1 MTQLT
6 QTHLTEGLV
15 VRIDAKQ
22 CHIRLG
28 QRVVA
33 AAPRGALF
41 EDLGHVKN
49 PVAVGDRVLVDL
61 ATEPASLVEVLPR
74 KNQLSRQA
82 SSHDPREQ
90 VLFANV
96 DQLLVIASVEKP
108 RFSSN
113 RTDRILAACAY
124 HDIPTHLVLNKIDL
138 GRAGVAAEICATYE
152 RIGVPVLMASATSGQ
167 GVEEFASLLRGK
179 TSALYGGSGVG
190 KSTLLN
196 ILEPGLKLK
205 VGKISAY
212 WDQGKHT
219 TSYSQVHELPSLQ
232 ARVIDT
238 PGIRVFR
245 LYGVNEQELRDC
257 FPEFLQYGAQCRFS
271 GCSHTHEP
279 GCAVHSAFEREE
291 IAPTRFESYVEMLAE
306 AVPVNEPAD
315 ESEGE
320 DAETDA

>member
-1 MTQLT
+1 MTQ
-6 QTHLTEGLV
+6 LTEGLV
-15 VRIDAKQ
+15 VRIDAKL
-22 CHIRLG
+22 CHVRIDD
-28 QRVVA
+28 RVVA

-49 PVAVGDRVLVDL
+49 PVAVGDRVIIDL
-61 ATEPASLVEVLPR
+61 ASEPASLESVLPR

-96 DQLLVIASVEKP
+96 DQLLVIASIEKP

-113 RTDRILAACAY
+113 RADRILAACAY
-124 HDIPTHLVLNKIDL
+124 HDIPAQLVLNKVDL
-138 GRAGVAAEICATYE
+138 DKSGITEELRATYE
-152 RIGVPVLMASATSGQ
+152 GIGIPVLLTSAEKEIGI
-167 GVEEFASLLRGK
+167 EEFADLLRNK

-196 ILEPGLKLK
+196 RLVPSLKLK
-205 VGKISAY
+205 VGKISSY
-212 WDQGKHT
+212 WEQGKHT
-219 TSYSQVHELPSLQ
+219 TSYSQVHELPTLS

-245 LYGVNEQELRDC
+245 LYGVNERELRDC
-257 FPEFLQYGAQCRFS
+257 FPEFLEHGRHCRFQ

-279 GCAVHSAFEREE
+279 DCAVHAAFERGD

-306 AVPVNEPAD
+306 AVPVSEP
-315 ESEGE
+315 SE
-320 DAETDA
+320 DADDDSPE

>member
-1 MTQLT
+1 MQPS
-6 QTHLTEGLV
+6 TEGLV
-15 VRIDAKQ
+15 VRIDAKL
-22 CHIRLG
+22 CHVLVEG
-28 QRVVA
+28 RVLA
-33 AAPRGALF
+33 AAPRGGLF

-61 ATEPASLVEVLPR
+61 SSEPASLIEVLPR

-113 RTDRILAACAY
+113 RADRILVACAY
-124 HDIPTHLVLNKIDL
+124 HEIPAILVLNKIDL
-138 GRAGVAAEICATYE
+138 DRRGATDEIRATYE
-152 RIGVPVLMASATSGQ
+152 RIGVPVLLTSAETDRGLD
-167 GVEEFASLLRGK
+167 ELADLLRGK

-196 ILEPGLKLK
+196 RLEPGLALK
-205 VGKISAY
+205 VGKISSY
-212 WDQGKHT
+212 WEQGKHT
-219 TSYSQVHELPSLQ
+219 TSYSQVHELPGLP

-245 LYGVNEQELRDC
+245 LYGVNERELRDA
-257 FPEFLQYGAQCRFS
+257 FPELLEYGAQCRFQ

-279 GCAVHSAFEREE
+279 ECAVHAAFERGD
-291 IAPTRFESYVEMLAE
+291 IAPTRFESYVEMLSE
-306 AVPVNEPAD
+306 AVPVSA
-315 ESEGE
+315 GE
-320 DAETDA
+320 DGPEEGAENDEPS